1 MYKPDEIETK
11 EVSTIIIDYDRIGVS
26 YYVRPYDGAPEEA
39 TLFKANVPHED
50 FSSAFKPIQKI
61 ARKWLETTLIN
72 AEGQDLGFRVDKI
85 KFVESAKK
93 GRGVKIFGHIY
104 GLTYSEGTIKIA
116 TPTYYVDG
124 NGMGKLQNGEDV
136 DMEMISQDDWRY
148 LVNFRHEAFLY
159 AYYNKCQQP
168 TIEEAAEAELNG
180 GFKDEE
186 E

>member
-50 FSSAFKPIQKI
+50 FSSAFKAIQKI

-116 TPTYYVDG
+116 MPTYY
-124 NGMGKLQNGEDV
+124 V